1 MNTYG
6 LYPWGVDLVAE
17 IICKSK
23 YAGPPEM
30 LPGDHIEKAL
40 FVIEDIEDVPL
51 TYMVDKQVEIEGEVV
66 QAFVINRRNI
76 KFLLRRMLEKTL
88 KIVMADEKYYG
99 ALDFEHNKLKYYRS
113 GKAIDH
119 TNEETLRESMIGCAD
134 TIITKTYFDIMER
147 SITQVKN
154 AIARIV
160 PIFRNRLDD
169 NHRPCISS
177 HHIPDVDVLV

>member
-1 MNTYG
+1 M
-6 LYPWGVDLVAE
+6 
-17 IICKSK
+17 
-23 YAGPPEM
+23 
-30 LPGDHIEKAL
+30 
-40 FVIEDIEDVPL
+40 IEDIEDVPL
-51 TYMVDKQVEIEGEVV
+51 TYTLDKQVEIEGELV

-88 KIVMADEKYYG
+88 KIVMDDPRYYE
-99 ALDFEHNKLKYYRS
+99 ALDYEHNKLKYYRS

-134 TIITKTYFDIMER
+134 TIITKTYFDIMES

-154 AIARIV
+154 AIAKIV

-169 NHRPCISS
+169 KHIPCISS
-177 HHIPDVDVLV
+177 HHIPEVDVLV